1 MPNCLIKYLQVNG
14 FLEHHLQD
22 LRQDQ
27 ETYPDGDANEAMKSL
42 LGKKWPKPHL
52 LGQSWKVGRNKS
64 RGCAMK
70 AGSAKDRVPITLPS
84 TFNCHRRPYSLRGG
98 QR

>member
-42 LGKKWPKPHL
+42 LGEKMAKAPSVRSVL
-52 LGQSWKVGRNKS
+52 EGWKE
-64 RGCAMK
+64 
-70 AGSAKDRVPITLPS
+70 
-84 TFNCHRRPYSLRGG
+84 
-98 QR
+98 